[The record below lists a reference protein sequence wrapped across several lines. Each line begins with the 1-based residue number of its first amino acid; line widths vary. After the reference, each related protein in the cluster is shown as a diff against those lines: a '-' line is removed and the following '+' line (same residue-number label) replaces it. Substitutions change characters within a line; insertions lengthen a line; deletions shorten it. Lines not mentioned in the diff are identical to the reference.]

1 MIEVLLSPTVLPWI
15 LIGVGV
21 VFLIIEAMSPGFF
34 LGVPGTA
41 LVALCIFSFF
51 AYDLLL
57 TPVGIIVAVLAAI
70 AAAVVSILIYRKIS
84 PERKPSTISK
94 DTIIGKK
101 GLVTVE
107 ATPDSLTGK
116 VEIEGALWSA
126 KSIGETIPAGTYVIV
141 KESRGVHVIVEKEK

>member
-1 MIEVLLSPTVLPWI
+1 MIEVLLSPAVLPWI

-41 LVALCIFSFF
+41 LVALGIFSFF

-101 GLVTVE
+101 GLMTVE

>member
-1 MIEVLLSPTVLPWI
+1 MIEVLLSPAVLPWI

-41 LVALCIFSFF
+41 LVALGIFSFF

-57 TPVGIIVAVLAAI
+57 TPVGIIVAVFAAI

>member
-1 MIEVLLSPTVLPWI
+1 MIEVLLSPAVLPWI

-41 LVALCIFSFF
+41 LVALGIFSFF

-57 TPVGIIVAVLAAI
+57 TPVGIIVAVFAAI

-107 ATPDSLTGK
+107 ATPDSITGK